1 MDSFGFRI
9 LARDGRARS
18 AILQTPHGEVA
29 TPVFMPVGTQATVK
43 ATTPEQLREAGV
55 SLLLANTYHLYLRP
69 GDEIVAELGGLH
81 SFMGWDRA
89 ILTDSGGYQVFSMR
103 SIREVDGDGV
113 TFKSHLDGSTHR
125 LTPEKAVAIQERL
138 GADIIMALDECAA
151 PNDRAY
157 SRLAMERTHAWA
169 TRSARAHRRT
179 DQALFGI
186 VQGGI
191 FQDLR
196 EESAQYISGLG
207 LPGNAVGGL
216 SVGESKPEMHAVLD
230 WMDQGLPVDRPR
242 YLMGVGTPADII
254 EAVARG
260 MDMFDCVLP
269 TRLARHHAAMLRRG
283 RLNLLGAGF
292 ARDPR
297 PLDPSCPCYACRHFS
312 RAYLRHLMQTKEI
325 LGATLLSIHNITVL
339 ETLTVEIREAIQTE
353 RFSELRE
360 EFRKETPVPDPSSC
374 TG

>member
-169 TRSARAHRRT
+169 ARSAQAHRRT

-339 ETLTVEIREAIQTE
+339 ETLTVEIREAIQTG

>member
-1 MDSFGFRI
+1 MSMDSFGFRI

-18 AILQTPHGEVA
+18 AILHTPHGDVA

-43 ATTPEQLREAGV
+43 ALTPAQLHEAGAV
-55 SLLLANTYHLYLRP
+55 LVLANTYHLYLRP
-69 GDEIVAELGGLH
+69 GDDIISELGGLH
-81 SFMGWDRA
+81 AFMGWENA
-89 ILTDSGGYQVFSMR
+89 ILTDSGGFQVFSMR

-125 LTPEKAVAIQERL
+125 LTPEKAVAIQENL

-151 PNDRAY
+151 PNDHAY
-157 SRLAMERTHAWA
+157 SRMAMERTHLWA
-169 TRSARAHRRT
+169 ARSAQAHRRS

-191 FQDLR
+191 FRDLR
-196 EESAQYISGLG
+196 EESARYISGLG

-216 SVGESKPEMHAVLD
+216 SVGESKTEMHAVLD
-230 WMDQGLPVDRPR
+230 WMDRGLPEDRPR
-242 YLMGVGTPADII
+242 YLMGVGTPADIV

-283 RLNLLGAGF
+283 RLNLLGAGY
-292 ARDPR
+292 ARDPG
-297 PLDPSCPCYACRHFS
+297 PLDPSCTCYTCRHFS
-312 RAYLRHLMQTKEI
+312 RAYLRHLLQAREI

-339 ETLTVEIREAIQTE
+339 ETLTAEIRTAIQSG
-353 RFSELRE
+353 RFSALRE
-360 EFRKETPVPDPSSC
+360 EFQKALPVPDPSA
-374 TG
+374 